1 MKSGPDLEAQRPPA
15 ATSVAPAMSDEA
27 SRWVPGL
34 NEVDARTMGTVLAT
48 LPKNRPDEI
57 DMLVRLVENPA
68 SPYALPGA
76 VSLERHD
83 CIHVLLGRGLLG
95 ADEAFVVGYTM
106 GAASSSIDRE
116 LLDTF
121 KLIAKRLYPRHYRMS
136 EADLFVFDLGYQL
149 GTSATVRVDT
159 LALEDDLDLRVD
171 EARRRARIDVDA
183 LRAVYAAERAL
194 FPTSAASARL
204 LPAEP

>member
-1 MKSGPDLEAQRPPA
+1 VIIRADEV
-15 ATSVAPAMSDEA
+15 TAMSEA
-27 SRWVPGL
+27 ASDWVPGFRNPDDRCL
-34 NEVDARTMGTVLAT
+34 GEVLET
-48 LPKNRPDEI
+48 LPANRPEEI
-57 DMLVRLVENPA
+57 DALVRLLENPS

-106 GAASSSIDRE
+106 GSAASSIDAE

-121 KLIAKRLYPRHYRMS
+121 KLIAKRLYPKHYRMT
-136 EADLFVFDLGYQL
+136 EGDLFVFDLGYQL
-149 GTSATVRVDT
+149 GARSDVRIDHVE
-159 LALEDDLDLRVD
+159 LE
-171 EARRRARIDVDA
+171 RAYGERIDVLRELAGIDVKS

-194 FPTSAASARL
+194 FPESLASARL
-204 LPAEP
+204 LTV

>member
-1 MKSGPDLEAQRPPA
+1 MLVHADDMTSMTEAA
-15 ATSVAPAMSDEA
+15 SD
-27 SRWVPGL
+27 WVPGFRMEDTRTL
-34 NEVDARTMGTVLAT
+34 GEVLET
-48 LPKNRPDEI
+48 LPANRPDEI
-57 DMLVRLVENPA
+57 DDLVRLLENPA

-106 GAASSSIDRE
+106 GAAASSIDAE

-149 GTSATVRVDT
+149 G
-159 LALEDDLDLRVD
+159 
-171 EARRRARIDVDA
+171 ARSPVRIDRVPLEHAHDERISA
-183 LRAVYAAERAL
+183 LRTRFGIDVKALKAVYAAERVL
-194 FPTSAASARL
+194 FPDSIASARL
-204 LPAEP
+204 LAG

>member
-1 MKSGPDLEAQRPPA
+1 MLVHADDMTAMTEAA
-15 ATSVAPAMSDEA
+15 SD
-27 SRWVPGL
+27 WVPGFRQ
-34 NEVDARTMGTVLAT
+34 VDARTLGEVLET
-48 LPKNRPDEI
+48 LPANRPDEI
-57 DMLVRLVENPA
+57 DDLVRLLENPA

-106 GAASSSIDRE
+106 GAAASSIDAE

-136 EADLFVFDLGYQL
+136 EPDLFVFDLGYQL
-149 GTSATVRVDT
+149 GARSPVRIDRVP
-159 LALEDDLDLRVD
+159 LEHAHD
-171 EARRRARIDVDA
+171 ERIDVLRARFGIDVKA
-183 LRAVYAAERAL
+183 LAAVYAAERVL
-194 FPTSAASARL
+194 FPDSTASARL
-204 LPAEP
+204 LAG